1 MRCRCSVE
9 GATFSQR
16 APAARQAV
24 GCALARIG
32 KRASRAG
39 LVAARVTRQ
48 AMVNA
53 GFDDQRVELGEEE
66 GAAAVRL
73 DCPVHMEV
81 LSNGDRNLG
90 QERDQRVLDQA
101 LDCIIR
107 RTQEVEPRR
116 QIEARKQASR
126 IRIHHK

>member
-116 QIEARKQASR
+116 QIKACKQASR